1 MMDSYE
7 KIKKV
12 THSFRQINNLYF
24 SLIQSNSES
33 SEITV
38 MQFYVLSAL
47 AEQPDLS
54 LGELAEMLYTG
65 SSTISGVVDRLVKA
79 GLVTRERSANDRRIL
94 FTRLTPLGRDK
105 KKEMKKKFLDRLS
118 GIADLQDEKIDQLL
132 MIHQEILDRI
142 CLQGDGKKDV

>member
-1 MMDSYE
+1 MDSYE
-7 KIKKV
+7 KITKV
-12 THSFRQINNLYF
+12 ASSFRQINNLYF
-24 SLIQSNSES
+24 SLLQSNSES
-33 SEITV
+33 SDITV

-79 GLVTRERSANDRRIL
+79 GLVTRERSVNDRRIL
-94 FTRLTPLGRDK
+94 FTRLTSLGRDK
-105 KKEMKKKFLDRLS
+105 KKEMKKKFLDRLA
-118 GIADLQDEKIDQLL
+118 GIADLSSEKIDQLL

>member
-1 MMDSYE
+1 MDSYE

-94 FTRLTPLGRDK
+94 FTRLTSLGRDK

>member
-1 MMDSYE
+1 MDSYE